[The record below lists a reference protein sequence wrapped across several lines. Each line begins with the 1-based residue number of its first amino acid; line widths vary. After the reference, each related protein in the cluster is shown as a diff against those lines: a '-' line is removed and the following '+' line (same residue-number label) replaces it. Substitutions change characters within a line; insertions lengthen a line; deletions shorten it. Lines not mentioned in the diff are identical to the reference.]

1 MGGIEIPVKIAYT
14 SIKYTLKM
22 QKHSICGRFMA
33 WFHIHCVRYMLPLF
47 KCKLPEM
54 ILCEKRYVQRI
65 WRFSIQTAA
74 AHLKHTF
81 AFHLQ
86 TAHLCFV
93 YKFLAKDTLAS
104 LYKRYVFWLHTFRSQ
119 SDLSVAQ
126 PILVLYFLG
135 VFCRMEIN
143 MWRLHLHCTTFIRI
157 HLMCK
162 ILWWMLP
169 LQLA

>member
-1 MGGIEIPVKIAYT
+1 MCVVDIFFEGWGIEIPVKIAYT

-22 QKHSICGRFMA
+22 RKHSICGRFMA
-33 WFHIHCVRYMLPLF
+33 WFHIHCIRYMLPLF
-47 KCKLPEM
+47 KCKLSEM

-104 LYKRYVFWLHTFRSQ
+104 LYKRYVLWLHIFRSL
-119 SDLSVAQ
+119 SDLSVAHSAHSCSVFSRC
-126 PILVLYFLG
+126 VLAYGNKYVKAAFA
-135 VFCRMEIN
+135 
-143 MWRLHLHCTTFIRI
+143 LHNFYPYIFNV
-157 HLMCK
+157 
-162 ILWWMLP
+162 
-169 LQLA
+169 